1 MLRPPLSPQK
11 GLDRLEERPCHPN
24 ITLPAPHPSLLE
36 EGMRQTPGTRQEV
49 EPCLAGIPGT
59 SLAGWGVRIPAWETG
74 PGEAGAG
81 LGLSP

>member
-1 MLRPPLSPQK
+1 
-11 GLDRLEERPCHPN
+11 
-24 ITLPAPHPSLLE
+24 
-36 EGMRQTPGTRQEV
+36 MRQTPGTRQEV

-59 SLAGWGVRIPAWETG
+59 SLAGWGVRIPAWEIG